1 MSTKLLRELI
11 TAERELEAAKLKLEL
26 AKSAATK
33 YIIESGVESADIDGY
48 TLSLKQYKRQRT
60 NSSNVLAEL
69 DDQISSAKQKLAD
82 QNSAE
87 LYKLQ
92 KQNFYNE
99 LKIAQLL
106 SSPEVVELEKQR
118 KQEIKNIAES
128 DSSYF
133 EVFAKVNTK
142 SSDYLKSVVE
152 QRQLIEMIAEGA
164 ALKKTTGKSISKQ
177 AVIKFVLAWSVEKLE
192 PLDKAWEKKIKL
204 HKQQY
209 EII

>member
-33 YIIESGVESADIDGY
+33 YIIESGVESADVDGY

-60 NSSNVLAEL
+60 NKSEKLVEL
-69 DDQISSAKQKLAD
+69 SKLINSHKQKLAD

-92 KQNFYNE
+92 KENFYNE

-106 SSPEVVELEKQR
+106 SSDEVQELQ
-118 KQEIKNIAES
+118 QEYKSEVAKIAAA

-142 SSDYLKSVVE
+142 NSEYLNSVVE
-152 QRQLIEMIAEGA
+152 QRQLTEMIAEGA

-192 PLDKAWEKKIKL
+192 PLDKAWEKKVKL
-204 HKQQY
+204 HKQQH